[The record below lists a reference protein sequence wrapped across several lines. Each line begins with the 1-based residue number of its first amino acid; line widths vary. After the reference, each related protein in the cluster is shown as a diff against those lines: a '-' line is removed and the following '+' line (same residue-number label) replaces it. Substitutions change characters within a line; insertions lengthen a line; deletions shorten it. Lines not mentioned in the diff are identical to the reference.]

1 MDAALKATKSG
12 SFVDSSQFQPSIK
25 AIPKPNQGYVY
36 LDWQQSHEIL
46 ERQVPLL
53 KLLEVAGKPF
63 FQNLRS
69 LTISSY
75 GGDAGV
81 LKGGILFQ
89 FNP

>member
-1 MDAALKATKSG
+1 
-12 SFVDSSQFQPSIK
+12 
-25 AIPKPNQGYVY
+25 
-36 LDWQQSHEIL
+36 
-46 ERQVPLL
+46 VPLL